1 MIPLRSTF
9 TFLKLNC
16 SASLTR
22 ASGTPMFSAKH
33 TPRAYS
39 RHAENWKVWSELLRK
54 QHPFLVIWMRE
65 LWQESPDPGRI
76 HQTSRLIFCN
86 EKQAYIRQRR
96 NGFGI
101 RIRKIVCRGGC
112 G

>member
-1 MIPLRSTF
+1 
-9 TFLKLNC
+9 
-16 SASLTR
+16 
-22 ASGTPMFSAKH
+22 MFSAKH

-39 RHAENWKVWSELLRK
+39 RHAVNWKAWSELLRK
-54 QHPFLVIWMRE
+54 QHPFLVISMHE

-86 EKQAYIRQRR
+86 EKQADIRQWR

-101 RIRKIVCRGGC
+101 RIRKIVCRGGR